1 MLKTIKLSRTLQQ
14 LCPRNYTLHLNRIQI
29 PSRHRFY
36 HFKPGIYGYYPKPD
50 ISDSRTIQRDIPPT
64 QEPKYF
70 KLCKLIE
77 AYRSFGHEQANLDA
91 INLTKVNNKLDLNL
105 ADFGLEECENETF
118 NISNLLPGMGS
129 DEASLSEIQDYLNQV
144 YCGTMTIEV
153 KQLCESDK
161 IWVTQKF
168 EQIQNIEFNE
178 TDKSSIRDILLKCQS
193 LDRFLG
199 RKFSTVK
206 RYSGE
211 GSESLLVL
219 MDKLITL
226 SLQDGSSLTNI
237 VLGMPHRGRLSLQT
251 GILGYPLEALFN
263 KIQGNAELIDNSGTA
278 SGDILSHLFQ
288 SLDLPLEGEGRKIH
302 VSMLPNPSHLE
313 AVNPVALGKT
323 RAKQLFLKESPYD
336 VINYDDKRLGD
347 RVMCVLIHGDAS
359 FASQGVV
366 AECLMMSS
374 LPNFS
379 VGGTIHIVVNNQ
391 IGYTTNAEFGRFM
404 NKCTNFGNLANCPI
418 IHVNGSDPE
427 SVVRAC
433 ELAFQYRME
442 KRRDVIVDISC
453 FRRWGHNEL
462 DEPAFT
468 QPQMYQSIV
477 ARHSIPDEYSNHV
490 SSDLESSPDS
500 IVENYD
506 THLNS
511 CLAESHTYIPPPA
524 QFKSQWSA
532 IEPATTD
539 ITVWDT
545 GISADLLKQIGV
557 KSVSLPDDFTLHPRL
572 LKSHV
577 ESRLREMESGGSLNW
592 STAEALAIGSL
603 LMQGQSVRFSGQD
616 TGRGTFSQRH
626 AILVDSQ
633 TENIHI
639 PLNNLQT
646 DQAYIEVVNSPLI
659 EESVLGFEYGM
670 SIDNPNLL
678 VIWEAQFGD
687 FFNSAQLYVDT
698 FISSGEAKWL
708 FQSGLVML
716 LPHGYDGDGPE
727 HSSCRLERFLQ
738 MCNTSPVVFDSDN
751 VNMNIIFPTTPAQYF
766 HALRRQQ
773 VRNFRKPLIVVGPK
787 GLLRLPEAV
796 SSLQDMA
803 PGTYF
808 RTVLPDTNAVS
819 PESVTK
825 GILCTGKHY
834 YLLDQYRRDKG
845 IKNTVIIRVESL
857 CPFPA
862 KAVYEEVRKYPSVNR
877 NWVWSQE
884 EPENM
889 GAWSHLAP
897 RFERQVGIRPRY
909 AGRPPLSAPAVGVK
923 KWHTEQ
929 VSLVLADTF
938 K

>member
-1 MLKTIKLSRTLQQ
+1 MLKTIQLSRTLQH
-14 LCPRNYTLHLNRIQI
+14 LNPRNIPHLSQIQI
-29 PSRHRFY
+29 PLSIHRFY
-36 HFKPGIYGYYPKPD
+36 QFKPGIYGYYPKPD
-50 ISDSRTIQRDIPPT
+50 LSDSAWIQRDIPPIH
-64 QEPKYF
+64 EPKYF
-70 KLCKLIE
+70 QLCKLIE
-77 AYRSFGHEQANLDA
+77 AYRNFGHEQANLDA
-91 INLTKVNNKLDLNL
+91 IALSKVNNRLELKLG
-105 ADFGLEECENETF
+105 DFGLEECQTDIF
-118 NISNLLPGMGS
+118 NISNLLPGFGS
-129 DEASLSEIQDYLNQV
+129 DEASLSEILNYLDKT
-144 YCGTMTIEV
+144 YCGTLAIEI

-161 IWVTQKF
+161 TWVTQKF

-178 TDKSSIRDILLKCQS
+178 TDKSSMRDILLKGQS

-199 RKFSTVK
+199 KKFSTVK

-219 MDKLITL
+219 MNKLISL
-226 SLQDGSSLTNI
+226 SLQDSLTNI
-237 VLGMPHRGRLSLQT
+237 VLGMPHRGRLNLQT

-288 SLDLPLEGEGRKIH
+288 SIDLPVEGEGRKIH
-302 VSMLPNPSHLE
+302 LSMLPNPSHLE

-323 RAKQLFLKESPYD
+323 RAKQMFLKESPYD
-336 VINYDDKRLGD
+336 VISYPEKRLGD

-391 IGYTTNAEFGRFM
+391 LGYTTGAEFGRFM
-404 NKCTNFGNLANCPI
+404 SKCTNFGSLANCPI

-433 ELAFQYRME
+433 TLAFQYRME

-468 QPQMYQSIV
+468 QPQMYQAINT
-477 ARHSIPDEYSNHV
+477 RHSIPDQYSHLV
-490 SSDLESSPDS
+490 SSELDSSPDS
-500 IVENYD
+500 VVKDYDNY
-506 THLNS
+506 LSS
-511 CLAESHTYIPPPA
+511 CLAESRTYTPPPA
-524 QFKSQWSA
+524 QFLSQWSA
-532 IEPATTD
+532 IEPATKD

-545 GISADLLKQIGV
+545 GLSADILKYIGV
-557 KSVSLPDDFTLHPRL
+557 KSVNLPDEFTLHPRL
-572 LKSHV
+572 VKSHV
-577 ESRLREMESGGSLNW
+577 ESRLKEVESGDSLNW

-603 LMQGQSVRFSGQD
+603 LMQGQTVRMSGQD

-646 DQAYIEVVNSPLI
+646 DQAYLEIVNSPLI
-659 EESVLGFEYGM
+659 EEAVLGFEYGM

-698 FISSGEAKWL
+698 FVSSGEAKWL
-708 FQSGLVML
+708 LQSGLVML

-727 HSSCRLERFLQ
+727 HSSCRVERFLQ
-738 MCNTSPVVFDSDN
+738 MCNTSPLVYDSDN
-751 VNMNIIFPTTPAQYF
+751 VNMNVIFPSTPAQYY

-773 VRNFRKPLIVVGPK
+773 VRNFRKPLIVLGPK

-796 SSLQDMA
+796 SSLQEMA

-808 RTVLPDTNAVS
+808 KSVLPDSNS
-819 PESVTK
+819 PASASSVTH

-834 YLLDQYRRDKG
+834 YALDQYRKEKG
-845 IKNTVIIRVESL
+845 IKNSVIIRVESL

-862 KAVYEEVRKYPSVNR
+862 KAVYEEVKKYPSVKR

-923 KWHTEQ
+923 KWHNEQ
-929 VSLVLADTF
+929 VSLMLADTF

>member
-1 MLKTIKLSRTLQQ
+1 MLKTVQILRTVRHHSLRTLFS
-14 LCPRNYTLHLNRIQI
+14 LNKIQI
-29 PSRHRFY
+29 QRSLPRLY
-36 HFKPGIYGYYPKPD
+36 HFRPGIYGYNPKPD
-50 ISDSRTIQRDIPPT
+50 LSDASTIQPDIPPIH
-64 QEPKYF
+64 EPKYF

-77 AYRSFGHEQANLDA
+77 AYRNFGHEQANLDA
-91 INLTKVNNKLDLNL
+91 INLTKVNNKLNL
-105 ADFGLEECENETF
+105 KLENFGLEECETESF
-118 NISNLLPGMGS
+118 DISILLPGMGS
-129 DEASLSEIQDYLNQV
+129 DEASLSEILDYLDKV
-144 YCGTMTIEV
+144 YCGTIAIEV

-161 IWVTQKF
+161 SWMTQKF
-168 EQIQNIEFNE
+168 EHIQKMEYSE
-178 TDKSSIRDILLKCQS
+178 TDRTAIREILLKGQTI
-193 LDRFLG
+193 DRFLG
-199 RKFSTVK
+199 KKFSTVK

-211 GSESLLVL
+211 GAESLLVL
-219 MDKLITL
+219 FDKLISL
-226 SLQDGSSLTNI
+226 SLQDSSSLTNI
-237 VLGMPHRGRLSLQT
+237 VLGMPHRGRLNLLT
-251 GILGYPLEALFN
+251 GVLGYPLEALFN
-263 KIQGNAELIDNSGTA
+263 KIQGNPELMDNSGTA
-278 SGDILSHLFQ
+278 TGDILSHLFQ
-288 SLDLPLEGEGRKIH
+288 SIDLPIEGEGKKIH
-302 VSMLPNPSHLE
+302 LSMLPNPSHLE
-313 AVNPVALGKT
+313 AINPVALGKT
-323 RAKQLFLKESPYD
+323 RSKQLFLKEAPYD
-336 VINYDDKRLGD
+336 VTNYADKRLGD

-366 AECLMMSS
+366 AECLMLSS

-391 IGYTTNAEFGRFM
+391 LGFTTPTEFGRFM
-404 NKCTNFGNLANCPI
+404 NTCTNFGSLANCPV
-418 IHVNGSDPE
+418 IHVNGNDPE

-442 KRRDVIVDISC
+442 KRRDVIVDICC

-468 QPQMYQSIV
+468 QPQMYSSINT
-477 ARHSIPDEYSNHV
+477 RQSIPDQYSEHV
-490 SSDLESSPDS
+490 SSELEPSADS
-500 IVENYD
+500 VVQNYD
-506 THLNS
+506 THLSS
-511 CLAESHTYIPPPA
+511 CLAESRTYIPPTA
-524 QFKSQWSA
+524 QFKSQWHA
-532 IEPATTD
+532 IEPATKD

-545 GISADLLKQIGV
+545 GIPADILKNIGIE
-557 KSVSLPDDFTLHPRL
+557 SVSLPDNFSLHPRL

-577 ESRLREMESGGSLNW
+577 ESRLREMEGGEGLNW
-592 STAEALAIGSL
+592 STAEALAMGSL
-603 LMQGQSVRFSGQD
+603 LMQGQSVRLSGQD

-626 AILVDSQ
+626 AVLVDSQ
-633 TENIHI
+633 TDSIHI

-687 FFNSAQLYVDT
+687 FFNCAQLYVDT
-698 FISSGEAKWL
+698 FVSSGEAKWL
-708 FQSGLVML
+708 LQSGLVML

-738 MCNTSPVVFDSDN
+738 MCNTSPAVFDSDN
-751 VNMNIIFPTTPAQYF
+751 VNMNVIFPSTPAQYF

-773 VRNFRKPLIVVGPK
+773 IRNFRKPLIVAGPK

-796 SSLQDMA
+796 SALHDMA

-808 RTVLPDTNAVS
+808 RSVLSDPNAAS
-819 PESVTK
+819 PNSVTQ

-834 YLLDQYRRDKG
+834 YALDQYRREKL
-845 IKNTVIIRVESL
+845 IKNTAIIRLESL

-862 KAVYEEVRKYPSVNR
+862 KSVYEEVSKYPSVKR

-889 GAWSHLAP
+889 GAWSYLAP
-897 RFERQVGIRPRY
+897 RFERQVGIKPRY
-909 AGRPPLSAPAVGVK
+909 VGRPPLSAPAVGVK
-923 KWHTEQ
+923 KWHAEQ
-929 VSLVLADTF
+929 ASLILTDTF